1 MTCVPPCGPTRAAWR
16 PCPPTMPPHAAQ
28 AAVKACAGQFT
39 IFPVYLGAFYCYMGL
54 LEGLQP
60 RQAVQKVQQA
70 FLPT

>member
-1 MTCVPPCGPTRAAWR
+1 
-16 PCPPTMPPHAAQ
+16 MPPHAAQ